1 MIRNYMENKNVI
13 GTKTFSR
20 IFIIGF
26 FTLSLFFGVAWIRA
40 LDQSND
46 YRRQLDS
53 VRGQLSTAT
62 ETNRRLADE
71 LGEAQSR
78 LEQCHYITEELG
90 DITSRNITTIGECRE
105 VIEET
110 RYSIACLAYY
120 TSGCSS
126 DDIYSRIDSWLQSEG
141 INIEE
146 GIVK

>member
-1 MIRNYMENKNVI
+1 MNEKKNI
-13 GTKTFSR
+13 FSR
-20 IFIIGF
+20 IFIIIVVVF
-26 FTLSLFFGVAWIRA
+26 CLFFGLAWVRTI
-40 LDQSND
+40 DQSNN
-46 YRRQLDS
+46 YRRQLDT

-78 LEQCHYITEELG
+78 LEQCYNITEELG
-90 DITSRNITTIGECRE
+90 DITSRNITSIRECRE

-120 TSGCSS
+120 SSGITS
-126 DDIYSRIDSWLQSEG
+126 DDIYSRVDSWLESEE

-146 GIVK
+146 GVVK